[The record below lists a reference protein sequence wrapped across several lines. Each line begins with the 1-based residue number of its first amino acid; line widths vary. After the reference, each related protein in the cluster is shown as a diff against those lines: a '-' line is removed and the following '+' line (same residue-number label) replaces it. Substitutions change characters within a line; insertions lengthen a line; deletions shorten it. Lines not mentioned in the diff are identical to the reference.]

1 MTEAKVVITAE
12 DRASAALRSLRG
24 NVDTAVAAFSR
35 LSAAGAALGAGALI
49 GGLRSL
55 VGEIDDLDEAA
66 QGVGLTAVQL
76 ANLRQAAGEA
86 GVGAEAL
93 DGALTRLNVRVGDAV
108 SGNAEAVRLFGA
120 LGVSFKTASGEARP
134 ANDVLREVAAVFAQ
148 LPDGASK
155 SALAVEL
162 FGKSGAKLVPLL
174 NQGADG
180 LERFSGLTD
189 ETVREAARL
198 QSEVDKLTATWQR
211 LKFEL
216 ASGVVPVLNDTIG
229 VFRQLDFRRIFTAGT
244 PGQIVQEYARQVE
257 SLAGKQLQLREALKL
272 GEGAYSNEG
281 RAALRSAEAILANA
295 RAKEEN
301 TRANKR
307 NKDSSL
313 GGVFDAEFRDAQ
325 RIRANRQ
332 RLQEEVD
339 EDNRRAQQERAQR
352 VDDLFGRSEA
362 RRLAEDVALLDE
374 EFFSGRVTV
383 GDYDAALERVF
394 GRQSQDRIKQ
404 TKDAAEQVSLVFAS
418 SIGSFIESGGRGG
431 VRSFFDALTQDLVKL
446 TTQLLITQPLAQLL
460 KDTLSSGSSGG
471 GGGGSLFGA
480 FASAIGSYFGGA
492 RANGGPVSAGRAYLV
507 GERGPEMIMPRSAG
521 TVVPN
526 GALAGMGANITINL
540 PAGAEVTRS
549 SASQIAAEV
558 ARTLA
563 TANRRFN

>member
-295 RAKEEN
+295 RGKDEN

>member
-216 ASGVVPVLNDTIG
+216 ASRVVPVLNDTIG

-295 RAKEEN
+295 RGKDEN